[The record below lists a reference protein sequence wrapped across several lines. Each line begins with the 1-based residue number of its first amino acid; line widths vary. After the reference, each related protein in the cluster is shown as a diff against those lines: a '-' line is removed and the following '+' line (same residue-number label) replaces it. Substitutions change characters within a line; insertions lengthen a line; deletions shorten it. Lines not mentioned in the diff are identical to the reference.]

1 MAGGGERAEWLV
13 LRAAPGVSSVSGR
26 RLVDACGGIAAIRG
40 TSADRLAALGA
51 PAPLLTH
58 LNDAAAHAEAERELE
73 RIAAAGARLVT
84 LDDAEYPRI
93 LRELRD
99 APLYLIAKGEALLE
113 GPAIAIVGARRATAY
128 GLDVA
133 RQLAGGLAD
142 AGIAVVSGLARGI
155 DGAAHEGALA
165 GRGRTVAVLGSGID
179 VIYPAEHADLAAR
192 VVAEGTVLS
201 EHPVG
206 TAPLPTHFPARNRI
220 LAGMTQGTIVIE
232 AAERSGSLITA
243 RLANEYGREVFAV
256 PGRVD
261 SPLSAGAHLLIRD
274 GATLV
279 RDVDDVLAEVVP
291 ALRSRAGIGS
301 GSVLGRGRDGS
312 AGGGS
317 AERVVAALAN
327 GPATADDLI
336 RQIGL
341 EAGEILAV
349 LLDLELSGVLRQV
362 GGRQFQLTGR
372 FAGVGG
378 LQ

>member
-1 MAGGGERAEWLV
+1 MAGGGEGAEWL
-13 LRAAPGVSSVSGR
+13 LLCAAAGVSSVNGR
-26 RLVDACGGIAAIRG
+26 RLVDALGGVGAIRG

-51 PAPLLTH
+51 PPTLLPH
-58 LNDAAAHAEAERELE
+58 LNDPAARVAAERELE
-73 RIAAAGARLVT
+73 RIVDAGARLVT
-84 LDDAEYPRI
+84 VDDAEYPPL

-99 APLYLIAKGEALLE
+99 APLYLIAKGEPLLE

-128 GLDVA
+128 GLDAA
-133 RQLAGGLAD
+133 RQLAAGLAD

-179 VIYPAEHADLAAR
+179 VVYPAEHADLAAR
-192 VVAEGTVLS
+192 IVAEGTLLS
-201 EHPVG
+201 EHPIG
-206 TAPLPTHFPARNRI
+206 TAPLPAHFPARNRI
-220 LAGMTQGTIVIE
+220 IAGMTQGTIVIE

-243 RLANEYGREVFAV
+243 RLANEHGREVFAV

-279 RDVDDVLAEVVP
+279 RDVDDVLAEVAP
-291 ALRSRAGIGS
+291 ALRSRAGKGS
-301 GSVLGRGRDGS
+301 GSGLGRDDDGS
-312 AGGGS
+312 AGAGS
-317 AERVVAALAN
+317 AERVIAALAN

>member
-1 MAGGGERAEWLV
+1 MAGGGEGAEWLL
-13 LRAAPGVSSVSGR
+13 LRAAPGVSSVQGR
-26 RLVDACGGIAAIRG
+26 RLVDGFGGVDAIRG
-40 TSADRLAALGA
+40 ASADRLAALGA
-51 PAPLLTH
+51 PAGLVRH
-58 LNDAAAHAEAERELE
+58 LEDPAARAAASREIE
-73 RIAAAGARLVT
+73 RIADAGARLVT
-84 LDDAEYPRI
+84 LDDAEYPPI

-99 APLYLIAKGEALLE
+99 APLYLIAKGEPLLD
-113 GPAIAIVGARRATAY
+113 GPAIAIVGARRATPY
-128 GLDVA
+128 GLDAA
-133 RQLAGGLAD
+133 RQLAAGLAD

-179 VIYPAEHADLAAR
+179 VIYPAEHTDLAAR
-192 VVAEGTVLS
+192 IVAEGTLLS

-243 RLANEYGREVFAV
+243 RLANEHGREVFAV

-279 RDVDDVLAEVVP
+279 RDVDDVLAEVAP
-291 ALRSRAGIGS
+291 ALRSRAS
-301 GSVLGRGRDGS
+301 TESGRGRGRGGEGP
-312 AGGGS
+312 AGVGS
-317 AERVVAALAN
+317 AERVIAALTN
-327 GPATADDLI
+327 GPASADDLI
-336 RQIGL
+336 RQISL
-341 EAGEILAV
+341 EPGEILAV

>member
-1 MAGGGERAEWLV
+1 MAGGGEGADWLL
-13 LRAAPGVSSVSGR
+13 LRAAPGVSHAIGR
-26 RLVDACGGIAAIRG
+26 RLVDACGGVDAVLETPAE
-40 TSADRLAALGA
+40 RLAALGA
-51 PAPLLTH
+51 PTGLVAH
-58 LNDAAAHAEAERELE
+58 LHDGAAHAAAERELE
-73 RIAAAGARLVT
+73 RIAEAGARIVT
-84 LDDAEYPRI
+84 LEDPEYPRL
-93 LRELRD
+93 LRELGD
-99 APLYLIAKGEALLE
+99 APLYLIAKGEPLLE
-113 GPAIAIVGARRATAY
+113 GPAIAIVGARRATPY
-128 GLDVA
+128 GLDAA
-133 RQLAGGLAD
+133 RQLAAGLAD

-179 VIYPAEHADLAAR
+179 VIYPAEHTELAAR
-192 VVAEGTVLS
+192 IVAEGTLLS
-201 EHPVG
+201 EHLVG

-243 RLANEYGREVFAV
+243 RLANECGREVFAV
-256 PGRVD
+256 PGRID

-279 RDVDDVLAEVVP
+279 RNVDDILAEVAP
-291 ALRSRAGIGS
+291 ALRSRAGR
-301 GSVLGRGRDGS
+301 GRGVSGDSGDGS
-312 AGGGS
+312 AGTGS
-317 AERVVAALAN
+317 AERVIAALTN

-341 EAGEILAV
+341 EPGEILAV
-349 LLDLELSGVLRQV
+349 LLDLELAGILKQV
-362 GGRQFQLTGR
+362 GGREFQLTGR

>member
-1 MAGGGERAEWLV
+1 MVGGGEAAEWLL
-13 LRAAPGVSSVSGR
+13 LRAAPGLSSVNGR
-26 RLVDACGGIAAIRG
+26 RLVEACGGVGGIGSTPVA
-40 TSADRLAALGA
+40 RLATLGA
-51 PAPLLTH
+51 PAGLLAH
-58 LNDAAAHAEAERELE
+58 LHDGTARAAAERELQ
-73 RIAAAGARLVT
+73 RIVEAGARLVT
-84 LDDAEYPRI
+84 LDDPEYPAI
-93 LRELRD
+93 LRQLRD
-99 APLYLIAKGEALLE
+99 APLYLIAKGERLLE

-128 GLDVA
+128 GLDAA
-133 RQLAGGLAD
+133 RQLAAGLAD

-155 DGAAHEGALA
+155 DGAAHEGALG

-192 VVAEGTVLS
+192 IVAEGTLLS

-206 TAPLPTHFPARNRI
+206 TAPLPAHFPARNRI

-243 RLANEYGREVFAV
+243 RLANEHGREVFAV
-256 PGRVD
+256 PGRID

-279 RDVDDVLAEVVP
+279 RDVDDVLEQVAP
-291 ALRSRAGIGS
+291 ALRSRAGTGS
-301 GSVLGRGRDGS
+301 GGALGRAADVSVDGES
-312 AGGGS
+312 AGL
-317 AERVVAALAN
+317 VLAALAN

-336 RQIGL
+336 RQIGR